1 MRARLLPLTALLLSA
16 CTEVGPDYHQ
26 PDIAAPSSFAEENG
40 PLSVADSG
48 AADLTRWWSALHDT
62 ELDSL
67 ISRGLAA
74 NLDLQAAA
82 SRVREARE
90 QEVIANAALQPN
102 ISATADTAQIHSG
115 KNFLSLLSGSN
126 GSSGSGAAP
135 SGGGTSTSLY
145 SLGFDATWEIDVFG
159 GARRGIEAA
168 KAGTEAARWQMRDGE
183 VTLSAEI
190 ATDYIALRA
199 AQARLAILQGE
210 LKSQNATLN
219 LIAARA
225 KGGFV
230 TQLDVNQQSALS
242 ATTEA
247 QIPTLEADA
256 RTMEHAIA
264 VLLAVEPDAL
274 TGELDKMAPMP
285 EIPTS
290 LPVGLPSDL
299 LRRRP
304 DIREAE
310 RKLAQATANEGVA
323 VSKLY
328 PTFNLIGALN
338 IASNSLG
345 SLFNTT
351 SLNEIG
357 AGLINWPLFHG
368 GDAHANIRAKEEEE
382 KQDYLAYQKAVLGAV
397 QDSEDALVRY
407 AAEQRRYLALG
418 RALSRDQS
426 STAIATQQYQAGLT
440 NYVNVLTAESNE
452 LQVNDQL
459 AQSKQ
464 ALATDLASLYKALG
478 GGWHEDDDPGVS
490 PQDPYDPLKFL
501 R

>member
-1 MRARLLPLTALLLSA
+1 MRARLFPLAALLLSA

-26 PDIAAPSSFAEENG
+26 PDVATPPSFAQENG
-40 PLSVADSG
+40 PLSVPDSSE
-48 AADLTRWWSALHDT
+48 ADLTRWWSALHDA

-67 ISRGLAA
+67 ISRALTA

-90 QEVIANAALQPN
+90 EIVVADAALQPN
-102 ISATADTAQIHSG
+102 VSATADTAQLHSG
-115 KNFLSLLSGSN
+115 RNFLSLLSGS
-126 GSSGSGAAP
+126 SGAAAP
-135 SGGGTSTSLY
+135 GAPKSSGGTSTSLY
-145 SLGFDATWEIDVFG
+145 ALGFDATWEIDVFG
-159 GARRGIEAA
+159 GAHRGIEAA
-168 KAGTEAARWQMRDGE
+168 EAGAEAARWEMRDGE
-183 VTLSAEI
+183 VTLTAEI

-210 LKSQNATLN
+210 LKSQNATLD

-264 VLLAVEPDAL
+264 VLLAADPNAL
-274 TGELDKMAPMP
+274 VDELDKTAPMP
-285 EIPTS
+285 EIPAS

-304 DIREAE
+304 DVREAE
-310 RKLAQATANEGVA
+310 RKMAEATANEGVA

-328 PTFNLIGALN
+328 PTFNLIGAVNL
-338 IASNSLG
+338 ASNSLG

-351 SLNEIG
+351 SLNEVG
-357 AGLINWPLFHG
+357 VGMVSWPIFHG
-368 GDAHANIRAKEEEE
+368 GEAHANIRAKEEEE
-382 KQDYLAYQKAVLGAV
+382 QQDYLAYQKAVLAAV

-418 RALSRDQS
+418 KALARDQS
-426 STAIATQQYQAGLT
+426 STTIALQQYQAGLT
-440 NYVNVLTAESNE
+440 NYVNVLTAQSNE

-464 ALATDLASLYKALG
+464 ALAADLASLYKALG
-478 GGWHEDDDPGVS
+478 GGWHDDDDPGRT
-490 PQDPYDPLKFL
+490 PQDSYDPLKFL